1 MLTLGNEC
9 KCGDVIG
16 SRGMP
21 QIIQRDASIKSRRK
35 VQELFPSSRN
45 SIQLSIWFEEPL
57 IWEDELWS
65 LSYEFRPDREA
76 RQGQLEESRCPA
88 EACPPQL
95 KMSALLS
102 QGTIARY

>member
-21 QIIQRDASIKSRRK
+21 QIIQRDASIESRRK

-57 IWEDELWS
+57 IWEDELWP
-65 LSYEFRPDREA
+65 LSYE
-76 RQGQLEESRCPA
+76 SA